1 MYMKKLSLV
10 LCATM
15 LAGIGSK
22 AMAQVQ
28 DVSFTVAPVVGYT
41 HWDSKLNL
49 GDSPFWGVR
58 AGFGFGPLVEI
69 RGIYERT
76 FDLKGKL
83 KNNSSTPS
91 WLLNWADKL
100 EDSNV
105 DIKRYGGELKFN
117 LWSNSFITP
126 YLTAGGGIME
136 LGYTATPVGGT
147 ATSYKEKQIYGAGG
161 VGLKFNMGRRVSLS
175 LEGKDL
181 IFNVNPSNRYL
192 ASAANGGDQ
201 LHNWTGQA
209 SLDIYFGGT
218 DYDSGDAIS
227 RAYRNMYS
235 DGFRGV
241 KFVLEPG
248 IAYVDYP
255 AASGLKPQW
264 FLGGSAGFDFSSIFG
279 IRGFYYSA
287 TKTPGTLDFNL
298 NNELRMYGG
307 NFVARLNMPRGL
319 TPYLNLGAGYREV
332 TGKFTPTIA
341 GATPKSG
348 LFLFGGGGLEIPL
361 FKYVALYGSI
371 NAMLSEQE
379 NPAITS
385 VTDPADVK
393 VNAFYQAGVR
403 FNFGRSNRDGREL
416 YQSYSDAQTRSEV
429 ARLQESNLEEMNALR
444 ADYDARIKKLNAQR
458 ADYDARIKKLNEELA
473 DAVSRRDTITV
484 TRVLREKSEVAD
496 RITDVD
502 NQTAQVAQQKPQ
514 VAQQGRTVMLTKAQ
528 FDALVNQVVSDL
540 KREKGSQVSVSDVT
554 GSNLSD
560 LDKILLLN
568 ALYRSPYAAPN
579 FLGQPVQAQ
588 PQVQPQQLQSQDSS
602 KADPNIALVKRLD
615 QVIDRLDA
623 INTTQAQQIA
633 GAQQSGKSSDD
644 IRLIEQYLQNEQNR
658 RDRIIVAGQNEKDE
672 VYAKEVKVK
681 PAKETLKFNRAALFV
696 GPNFGD
702 QVGVNVGA
710 RGYMQILDSQFDFA
724 PDAYVAFGKKTGFG
738 LNANILYN
746 LPTFLDGAITPYVGV
761 GLGVNSI
768 GGVSRFL
775 PNFVV
780 GTSLGNVLGG
790 RVFVD
795 YTARGAF
802 RNNQLAVG
810 YRFNF

>member
-1 MYMKKLSLV
+1 
-10 LCATM
+10 
-15 LAGIGSK
+15 
-22 AMAQVQ
+22 
-28 DVSFTVAPVVGYT
+28 
-41 HWDSKLNL
+41 
-49 GDSPFWGVR
+49 
-58 AGFGFGPLVEI
+58 
-69 RGIYERT
+69 
-76 FDLKGKL
+76 
-83 KNNSSTPS
+83 
-91 WLLNWADKL
+91 
-100 EDSNV
+100 
-105 DIKRYGGELKFN
+105 
-117 LWSNSFITP
+117 
-126 YLTAGGGIME
+126 
-136 LGYTATPVGGT
+136 
-147 ATSYKEKQIYGAGG
+147 
-161 VGLKFNMGRRVSLS
+161 
-175 LEGKDL
+175 
-181 IFNVNPSNRYL
+181 
-192 ASAANGGDQ
+192 
-201 LHNWTGQA
+201 
-209 SLDIYFGGT
+209 
-218 DYDSGDAIS
+218 
-227 RAYRNMYS
+227 
-235 DGFRGV
+235 
-241 KFVLEPG
+241 
-248 IAYVDYP
+248 
-255 AASGLKPQW
+255 
-264 FLGGSAGFDFSSIFG
+264 
-279 IRGFYYSA
+279 
-287 TKTPGTLDFNL
+287 
-298 NNELRMYGG
+298 MYGG
-307 NFVARLNMPRGL
+307 NFIARLNMPRGL

-332 TGKFTPTIA
+332 TGKFTPTIV

-361 FKYVALYGSI
+361 FKYVALYGSV

-473 DAVSRRDTITV
+473 DAVSRRDTVTV
-484 TRVLREKSEVAD
+484 TRVLREKNEVAD
-496 RITDVD
+496 RITHVD
-502 NQTAQVAQQKPQ
+502 NQTTQVATQSAQQS
-514 VAQQGRTVMLTKAQ
+514 AQQGRTVTLTKAQ

-588 PQVQPQQLQSQDSS
+588 PQVQQSQDAS
-602 KADPNIALVKRLD
+602 KVDPNIALVKRLD

-623 INTTQAQQIA
+623 INTTQAQQIT

-658 RDRIIVAGQNEKDE
+658 RDRVIVAGQNEKDE
-672 VYAKEVKVK
+672 VYAKEVKVE

-702 QVGVNVGA
+702 QSGVNVGA

-746 LPTFLDGAITPYVGV
+746 LPTFLDGAITPYLGV

-790 RVFVD
+790 HVFVD

>member
-1 MYMKKLSLV
+1 
-10 LCATM
+10 M

-41 HWDSKLNL
+41 HWDNKLNL

-69 RGIYERT
+69 RGIYERS

-105 DIKRYGGELKFN
+105 DIKRYGGELKLN
-117 LWSNSFITP
+117 LWSNAFVTP

-136 LGYTATPVGGT
+136 FGYTATPVGGA

-192 ASAANGGDQ
+192 ASAANGGEQ

-218 DYDSGDAIS
+218 NYDSGDAIS

-248 IAYVDYP
+248 VAYVDYP
-255 AASGLKPQW
+255 SASGLEPQW
-264 FLGGSAGFDFSSIFG
+264 FLGGSAGFD
-279 IRGFYYSA
+279 
-287 TKTPGTLDFNL
+287 L

-307 NFVARLNMPRGL
+307 NFIARLNMPRGL

-332 TGKFTPTIA
+332 TGKFTPTVT

-361 FKYVALYGSI
+361 FKYVALYGSV

-473 DAVSRRDTITV
+473 DAVSRRDTVTV
-484 TRVLREKSEVAD
+484 TRVLREKNEVAD
-496 RITDVD
+496 RITHVD
-502 NQTAQVAQQKPQ
+502 NQTTQVATQS
-514 VAQQGRTVMLTKAQ
+514 AQQGRTVTLTKAQ

-588 PQVQPQQLQSQDSS
+588 PQVQQSQDAS
-602 KADPNIALVKRLD
+602 KVDPNIALVKRLD

-623 INTTQAQQIA
+623 INTTQAQQIT

-658 RDRIIVAGQNEKDE
+658 RDRVIVAGQNEKDE

-702 QVGVNVGA
+702 QSGVNVGA

-738 LNANILYN
+738 LNANVLYN
-746 LPTFLDGAITPYVGV
+746 LPTFLDGAITPYLGV

>member
-1 MYMKKLSLV
+1 
-10 LCATM
+10 
-15 LAGIGSK
+15 
-22 AMAQVQ
+22 
-28 DVSFTVAPVVGYT
+28 
-41 HWDSKLNL
+41 
-49 GDSPFWGVR
+49 
-58 AGFGFGPLVEI
+58 
-69 RGIYERT
+69 
-76 FDLKGKL
+76 
-83 KNNSSTPS
+83 
-91 WLLNWADKL
+91 
-100 EDSNV
+100 
-105 DIKRYGGELKFN
+105 
-117 LWSNSFITP
+117 
-126 YLTAGGGIME
+126 
-136 LGYTATPVGGT
+136 
-147 ATSYKEKQIYGAGG
+147 
-161 VGLKFNMGRRVSLS
+161 
-175 LEGKDL
+175 
-181 IFNVNPSNRYL
+181 
-192 ASAANGGDQ
+192 
-201 LHNWTGQA
+201 
-209 SLDIYFGGT
+209 
-218 DYDSGDAIS
+218 
-227 RAYRNMYS
+227 
-235 DGFRGV
+235 
-241 KFVLEPG
+241 
-248 IAYVDYP
+248 
-255 AASGLKPQW
+255 
-264 FLGGSAGFDFSSIFG
+264 
-279 IRGFYYSA
+279 
-287 TKTPGTLDFNL
+287 
-298 NNELRMYGG
+298 MYGG

-332 TGKFTPTIA
+332 TGKFTPTVT

-361 FKYVALYGSI
+361 FKYVALYGSV

-473 DAVSRRDTITV
+473 DAVSRRDTVTV
-484 TRVLREKSEVAD
+484 TRVLREKNEVAD
-496 RITDVD
+496 RITHVD
-502 NQTAQVAQQKPQ
+502 NQTTQVATQS
-514 VAQQGRTVMLTKAQ
+514 AQQGRTVTLTKAQ

-588 PQVQPQQLQSQDSS
+588 PQVQQSQDAS
-602 KADPNIALVKRLD
+602 KVDPNIALVKRLD

-623 INTTQAQQIA
+623 INTTQAQQIT

-658 RDRIIVAGQNEKDE
+658 RDRVIVAGQNEKDE
-672 VYAKEVKVK
+672 VYAKEVKVE

-702 QVGVNVGA
+702 QSGVNVGA

-746 LPTFLDGAITPYVGV
+746 LPTFLDGAITPYLGV

-790 RVFVD
+790 HVFVD

>member
-1 MYMKKLSLV
+1 
-10 LCATM
+10 
-15 LAGIGSK
+15 
-22 AMAQVQ
+22 
-28 DVSFTVAPVVGYT
+28 
-41 HWDSKLNL
+41 
-49 GDSPFWGVR
+49 
-58 AGFGFGPLVEI
+58 
-69 RGIYERT
+69 
-76 FDLKGKL
+76 
-83 KNNSSTPS
+83 
-91 WLLNWADKL
+91 
-100 EDSNV
+100 
-105 DIKRYGGELKFN
+105 
-117 LWSNSFITP
+117 
-126 YLTAGGGIME
+126 
-136 LGYTATPVGGT
+136 
-147 ATSYKEKQIYGAGG
+147 
-161 VGLKFNMGRRVSLS
+161 
-175 LEGKDL
+175 
-181 IFNVNPSNRYL
+181 
-192 ASAANGGDQ
+192 
-201 LHNWTGQA
+201 
-209 SLDIYFGGT
+209 
-218 DYDSGDAIS
+218 
-227 RAYRNMYS
+227 
-235 DGFRGV
+235 
-241 KFVLEPG
+241 
-248 IAYVDYP
+248 
-255 AASGLKPQW
+255 
-264 FLGGSAGFDFSSIFG
+264 
-279 IRGFYYSA
+279 
-287 TKTPGTLDFNL
+287 
-298 NNELRMYGG
+298 
-307 NFVARLNMPRGL
+307 
-319 TPYLNLGAGYREV
+319 
-332 TGKFTPTIA
+332 
-341 GATPKSG
+341 
-348 LFLFGGGGLEIPL
+348 
-361 FKYVALYGSI
+361 
-371 NAMLSEQE
+371 
-379 NPAITS
+379 
-385 VTDPADVK
+385 VK

-473 DAVSRRDTITV
+473 DAVSRRDTVTV
-484 TRVLREKSEVAD
+484 TRVLREKNEVAD
-496 RITDVD
+496 RITHVD
-502 NQTAQVAQQKPQ
+502 NQTTQVATQSAQQS
-514 VAQQGRTVMLTKAQ
+514 AQQGRTVTLTKAQ

-588 PQVQPQQLQSQDSS
+588 PQVQQSQDSS
-602 KADPNIALVKRLD
+602 KVDPNIALVKRLD

-623 INTTQAQQIA
+623 INTTQAQQIT

-658 RDRIIVAGQNEKDE
+658 RDRVIVAGQNEKDE
-672 VYAKEVKVK
+672 VYAKEVKVE

-702 QVGVNVGA
+702 QSGVNVGA

-746 LPTFLDGAITPYVGV
+746 LPTFLDGAITPYLGV

-790 RVFVD
+790 HVFVD